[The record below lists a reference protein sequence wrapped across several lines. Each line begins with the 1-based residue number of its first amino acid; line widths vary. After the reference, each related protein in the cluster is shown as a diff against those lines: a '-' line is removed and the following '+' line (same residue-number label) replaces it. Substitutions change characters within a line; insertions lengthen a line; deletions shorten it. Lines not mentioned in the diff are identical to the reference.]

1 MLSWTTNREVA
12 ANCDSGGSK
21 QAGHPFNTLGPNISP
36 SAVSCTAQVHSST
49 MVVAR
54 IIHSFILAPFN
65 RSILAS
71 PTYFTPI
78 LAILLPSSRT
88 APSKLPYLWLP
99 MHQNDEKTDFLT
111 NSVNQAQY
119 HVDQSNTSEIKTS
132 PNPLIKPMYLQTKK
146 GRRKNNVC
154 RQLIHRDQNFATKS
168 TFPNMKASLSK
179 QNPTMKPSYNRRPSD
194 WS

>member
-71 PTYFTPI
+71 PKYFTPI
-78 LAILLPSSRT
+78 LTILLPSSRT
-88 APSKLPYLWLP
+88 APSKFPHLWLP
-99 MHQNDEKTDFLT
+99 MHQNDERTNFLT
-111 NSVNQAQY
+111 NSANQSSSSQL
-119 HVDQSNTSEIKTS
+119 KTS
-132 PNPLIKPMYLQTKK
+132 PNLQIKPMYLKKKEKEKIKKKQRFRTIDPPRSKLYTKIK
-146 GRRKNNVC
+146 
-154 RQLIHRDQNFATKS
+154 
-168 TFPNMKASLSK
+168 LS
-179 QNPTMKPSYNRRPSD
+179 
-194 WS
+194 